1 MIVPNNNIILK
12 QIKQWNCRR
21 LLFFS
26 LYASSDYYEFVSLQI
41 SLIEKSKI
49 VGRYSVK
56 TKKYEFDFQTLQGV
70 LNTTLCDKVC
80 QWLAAGL
87 WFSTVYSKKI

>member
-1 MIVPNNNIILK
+1 MQLWTDMGALMPIFQLNIILK

-70 LNTTLCDKVC
+70 LNTTLHV
-80 QWLAAGL
+80 
-87 WFSTVYSKKI
+87 SKP